1 MKLSI
6 LVIGTQNPRIR
17 DFFSQVARYANVS
30 YLDIEPIGR
39 TPNLK
44 QLLKSWRWSTGGD
57 AIPQATLRVPRRWNH
72 VSAFL
77 SNWFCRK
84 RFSRTGKPDVVVFT
98 WPQLAFLAEKLSDI
112 TRVYYCKDPFEYW
125 TWGAAFIRPFETRLL
140 ENVDAVFAVSR
151 LIVSDLAPRTRARIF
166 YLPNGFCDWF
176 LANSSP
182 RPTDLPTDKPLIG
195 SVGDINRDYDW
206 DYVQAIAKALPEVR
220 FCFLGRI
227 QDPAPQARREIM
239 EIFRANPNLQWLGWR
254 DYPLIPAYMRSF
266 DILMNFLRADAF
278 GDRRSPLRLYDYLTT
293 DRPIISTAVREAQE
307 HLPHIQIAKAPGDA
321 IQLIRE
327 ILAGGH
333 SPDIPARRNYIAS
346 HSWHDRAKEF
356 LAEVEKIVTA
366 KGSRSDD

>member
-17 DFFSQVARYANVS
+17 DFFSQVARYAKVS
-30 YLDIEPIGR
+30 YLDVEPIGR
-39 TPNLK
+39 IPNLN
-44 QLLKSWRWSTGGD
+44 QLLKSWRWSSNSD
-57 AIPQATLRVPRRWNH
+57 AIPHATLRVPRRWNH

-125 TWGAAFIRPFETRLL
+125 TWGADYIRPYETRLL
-140 ENVDAVFAVSR
+140 QNVDAVFAVSR
-151 LIVSDLAPRTRARIF
+151 LIVSDLEPRTSAKLF

-176 LANSSP
+176 LNNDSP
-182 RPTDLPTDKPLIG
+182 RPADLSTDKPLIG
-195 SVGDINRDYDW
+195 SVGEINRDYDW
-206 DYVQAIAKALPEVR
+206 DYVQAIAKALPDVR

-227 QDPAPQARREIM
+227 QDPAPQARQEIKN
-239 EIFRANPNLQWLGWR
+239 IFRDNPNLLWLGWR
-254 DYPLIPAYMRSF
+254 DYQLMPAYMRSF
-266 DILMNFLRADAF
+266 DILMNFLRADAY

-293 DRPIISTAVREAQE
+293 DRPIISTPVREAQE
-307 HLPHIQIAKAPGDA
+307 HLPHIHIAKDPGDA
-321 IQLIRE
+321 ILLIRE
-327 ILAGGH
+327 ILSGRH
-333 SPDIPARRNYIAS
+333 LPDIPARRNYIAS

-356 LAEVEKIVTA
+356 LAEVEKFVRT
-366 KGSRSDD
+366 KGK